1 MTTTVPPGLRGVVV
15 TATNLGD
22 VRGDEGFYHYRQ
34 YSAVELARTRSFSDV
49 CALMIDGSA
58 ARPRRSRAGSR
69 RRWRA
74 LRTVPEAVAAALPVI
89 AAAGGTPLTRPAH
102 RALAHR
108 RRAGPPAAVGRRPDH
123 PARRARYACAP

>member
-49 CALMIDGSA
+49 CALMIDGTLPDPA
-58 ARPRRSRAGSR
+58 
-69 RRWRA
+69 
-74 LRTVPEAVAAALPVI
+74 AVAPVRGGDGRAAQG
-89 AAAGGTPLTRPAH
+89 AGGR
-102 RALAHR
+102 R
-108 RRAGPPAAVGRRPDH
+108 RRACR
-123 PARRARYACAP
+123 